1 MGWNSWG
8 HFKSGV
14 SAGLLAE
21 VADAMVS
28 LGLRDAGCECG
39 TTLSA
44 ALAALAAPRVDECS
58 AAGCSCWWVDEYVNT
73 DDGWLQT
80 NRTAGGQLAPEPGLF
95 PHGYAPLL
103 PVRWTACMPARELL
117 TNRCMRRSQR

>member
-39 TTLSA
+39 TTDL
-44 ALAALAAPRVDECS
+44 C
-58 AAGCSCWWVDEYVNT
+58 
-73 DDGWLQT
+73 
-80 NRTAGGQLAPEPGLF
+80 
-95 PHGYAPLL
+95 LL
-103 PVRWTACMPARELL
+103 L
-117 TNRCMRRSQR
+117 